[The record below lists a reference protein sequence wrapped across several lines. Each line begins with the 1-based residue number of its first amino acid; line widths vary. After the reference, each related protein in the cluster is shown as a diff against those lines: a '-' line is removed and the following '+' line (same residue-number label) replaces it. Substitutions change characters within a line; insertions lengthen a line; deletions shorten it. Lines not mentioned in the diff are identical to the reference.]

1 MTEMIMHQRRR
12 TIKPQ
17 ETPKIK
23 TSRKMRGDKKVLY
36 TVKRGQR
43 AGKRNT
49 PELSLQP
56 VTDSH
61 DLRVTA
67 TAGSCLL
74 TEPVFV
80 YEKLKSLL
88 NVVHFR
94 NMQLDVSYFMQ
105 RLVCPEHFSVIHS
118 ERSNFVILMFFWK
131 VEPF

>member
-1 MTEMIMHQRRR
+1 M
-12 TIKPQ
+12 
-17 ETPKIK
+17 
-23 TSRKMRGDKKVLY
+23 
-36 TVKRGQR
+36 KRGQR